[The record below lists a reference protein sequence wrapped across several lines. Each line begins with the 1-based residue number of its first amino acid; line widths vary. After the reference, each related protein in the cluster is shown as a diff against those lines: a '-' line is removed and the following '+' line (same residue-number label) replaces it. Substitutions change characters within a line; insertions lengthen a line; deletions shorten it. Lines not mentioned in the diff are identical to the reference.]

1 MKGKLNIG
9 DGFDME
15 TGLKLG
21 SRITALRKE
30 KGMTQEQLAAAL
42 GVSAPAVSK
51 WETDTSCPDIALL
64 CPLARALGT
73 NVDTLLQF
81 EEQPSQKQIE
91 EWMNGILEKASS
103 QKGDQAEEMLEE
115 ILHRYPS
122 SAAVKYQAAMVLTAM
137 EMWRFAEPEEKRE
150 RWKAQKKLLLCQIH
164 EEGELPYSQLAVIQL
179 ASFALAENELEKAEQ
194 LLNELPKELSQYPV
208 DPTIMWTI
216 LYQKRGETQKAREML
231 QKRLYKQIYN
241 AQNCLMQLMNPEL
254 TPDTGEALKLCEI
267 YRQVD
272 SIFQLGGNFCE
283 GIFAEIYMRAGEAEK
298 SLDCILKMVK
308 AACSPVQMP
317 NPLLFSAMQKERK
330 EADQPAMSKE
340 LRRTLLIGLQ
350 NEEQYAAF
358 REDRRFK
365 EAVELLEK
373 CDL

>member
-9 DGFDME
+9 DGFGME

-91 EWMNGILEKASS
+91 EWMNGILEKARL
-103 QKGDQAEEMLEE
+103 QEADQAEAMLQE

-122 SAAVKYQAAMVLTAM
+122 SAAVKYHAAVVLSVM
-137 EMWRFAEPEEKRE
+137 EMWGMTEPAEKRE
-150 RWKAQKKLLLCQIH
+150 RWKAQKKQLLWQIH
-164 EEGELPYSQLAVIQL
+164 EEDKGTYSQLAIIQL
-179 ASFALAENELEKAEQ
+179 SSFAIAENDLEKAEQ
-194 LLNELPKELSQYPV
+194 LLNELPEETAQYPV
-208 DPTIMWTI
+208 DPAMIWVM
-216 LYQKRGETQKAREML
+216 LYQKRGETEKAKEML
-231 QKRLYKQIYN
+231 QKRLYVQIRH

-254 TPDTGEALKLCEI
+254 TPDTEEALKLCEV

-272 SIFQLGGNFCE
+272 SIFRLGGNFCE
-283 GIFAEIYMRAGEAEK
+283 GIFAEIYMRAGEIEK